1 MARHT
6 FIITELRSGTDPTA
20 ADDGD
25 RFVWT
30 SDRDPVKPFTGG
42 GPFISAKGGGARACP
57 MKPWPFGGQQ
67 RTVRTDYPGARSP
80 SEQVLGPVRKPFTL
94 HGKWDDR
101 YNGDGYAQAEMDRFE
116 AMAKRGN
123 LCRFQY
129 GPLALEGLI
138 TEWDLEV
145 QRLDFIAYS
154 FTVSVHHR
162 PAEKNLDRSP
172 KTPSDPLVLLD
183 EFDTAVQAMLD
194 ADNGA
199 PRSMVSGTLAD
210 DVTEQLVEVTTV
222 RERLAL
228 TIDNRDRE
236 TPEQPVDA
244 FKRIAT
250 QFRSGRA
257 AAYDLLV
264 RLAAVRAD
272 LDMGARTAMSVLDF
286 EDWIRS
292 LRFAARV
299 AIGKGF
305 DGDRAA
311 TERAEPNAVRL
322 YRPREGENLYAIARK
337 FYGTPHAW
345 RLIYDRNDLQ
355 SFQLA
360 GTETLIIP
368 ERGA

>member
-6 FIITELRSGTDPTA
+6 FVITELRSGSDPGTA
-20 ADDGD
+20 DEGE
-25 RFVWT
+25 RFEWT
-30 SDRDPVKPFTGG
+30 SARDPVKPFTGT
-42 GPFISAKGGGARACP
+42 AGGGARACP

-101 YNGDGYAQAEMDRFE
+101 YNGEGYALAEMDRFE
-116 AMAKRGN
+116 GMAKRGN

-138 TEWDLEV
+138 VDWDLEV
-145 QRLDFIAYS
+145 DRTDYVRYTFQ
-154 FTVSVHHR
+154 VSVHHK
-162 PAEKNLDRSP
+162 PDEKNLDRSP
-172 KTPSDPLVLLD
+172 KTPSDPLALLD

-194 ADNGA
+194 ADSLA
-199 PRSMVSGTLAD
+199 PRSMVGGTLSD
-210 DVTEQLVEVTTV
+210 DITEQLVEITDS
-222 RERLAL
+222 RERLAT
-228 TIDNRDRE
+228 TIDNRDLE
-236 TPEQPVDA
+236 APEQPIDA
-244 FKRIAT
+244 FTRIAT

-257 AAYDLLV
+257 AAYDLLI
-264 RLAAVRAD
+264 RLAEVRAD
-272 LDMGARTAMSVLDF
+272 LDMGAQTAMAVLEF

-299 AIGKGF
+299 AMGKGQ

-311 TERAEPNAVRL
+311 TERAQPNAVRL
-322 YRPREGENLYAIARK
+322 YRPREGEHLYAIARK
-337 FYGTPHAW
+337 FYGTAHAW

-355 SFQLA
+355 AFTMA